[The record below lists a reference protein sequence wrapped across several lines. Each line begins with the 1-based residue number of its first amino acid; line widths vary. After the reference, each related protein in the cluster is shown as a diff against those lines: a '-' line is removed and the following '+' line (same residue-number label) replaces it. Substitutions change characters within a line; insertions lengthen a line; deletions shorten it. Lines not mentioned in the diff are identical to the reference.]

1 MSCNKQIEFSS
12 PLSHLNIPFNRI
24 IYRIFFTYLE
34 KLEIH
39 E

>member
-1 MSCNKQIEFSS
+1 MSCDKQIKLSF
-12 PLSHLNIPFNRI
+12 PLSHLNISFNRM
-24 IYRIFFTYLE
+24 IYRIFVTYLE